1 MNMSEMIKAVLA
13 LLLSGTVLGSILTF
27 IQFWI
32 TRKDNKKNMEKL
44 LKGEIGR
51 VEKTV
56 CDLAGDFQEYKATLA
71 RTHVL
76 RFSDDLRNGVHHSE
90 EYFKQQILD
99 IDTYNRYCETHPE
112 FENGLTVM
120 ASEYIRE
127 EYKRQY
133 LSNDN

>member
-1 MNMSEMIKAVLA
+1 MSDVAKIVLSFIFSGAVL
-13 LLLSGTVLGSILTF
+13 SFV
-27 IQFWI
+27 QFLI
-32 TRKDNKKNMEKL
+32 TRRDNKKTMTKL
-44 LKGEIGR
+44 LSDQLQDVKTEVKEFMGE
-51 VEKTV
+51 
-56 CDLAGDFQEYKATLA
+56 FQKYKATLA
-71 RTHVL
+71 RTHIL
-76 RFSDDLRNGVHHSE
+76 RFSDELRNGIEHSD